1 MDILL
6 TWICHLI
13 GALVLMTAGALLMR
27 VRMHKRERQAVAS
40 ERRRADLLIA
50 ENRRRHEHRFKV
62 AAKELLSAH
71 AAVERLVEAN
81 TRLTTENARLRE
93 RLGRTA
99 WALDAWSTNTKRG
112 QA

>member
-6 TWICHLI
+6 TWIYRLV
-13 GALVLMTAGALLMR
+13 GALALMTVGALLMR
-27 VRMHKRERQAVAS
+27 VRMHRREGQAVAS
-40 ERRRADLLIA
+40 ERRRGDLLIA
-50 ENRRRHEHRFKV
+50 ENRRRHEHWFKV
-62 AAKELLSAH
+62 ATKELLRAQ
-71 AAVERLVEAN
+71 AVVARMVEAN

-99 WALDAWSTNTKRG
+99 WALDAWSANTKRG